1 MIFSKNIEKLKK
13 NLYLLKIDQYF
24 KEEIFKPKFNIN
36 FRDLSNPSYISSL
49 IKENLKIYKNY

>member
-24 KEEIFKPKFNIN
+24 KEEISKNKFNIN
-36 FRDLSNPSYISSL
+36 FRDLFNSTYISSL

>member
-1 MIFSKNIEKLKK
+1 MISSKNIEKLKK

-24 KEEIFKPKFNIN
+24 KEEISKNKFNIN
-36 FRDLSNPSYISSL
+36 FRDLFNSTYISSL

>member
-1 MIFSKNIEKLKK
+1 MIFSKNTEKLKK

-24 KEEIFKPKFNIN
+24 KEEISISKFNIN
-36 FRDLSNPSYISSL
+36 FRDLSNPKYISSL